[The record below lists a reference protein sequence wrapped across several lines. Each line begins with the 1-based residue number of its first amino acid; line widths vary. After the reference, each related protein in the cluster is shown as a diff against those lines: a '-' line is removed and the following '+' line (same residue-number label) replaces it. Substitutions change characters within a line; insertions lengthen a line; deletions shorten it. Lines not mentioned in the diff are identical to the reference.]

1 MGTLL
6 RGTDTSAST
15 TTRGFTSFLSSCFL
29 VPDFYY
35 FCTVKGKVIKST
47 GSWYIVLDETG
58 RQWECR
64 LRGKIRLDGIR
75 STNPVAVGD
84 NVAFEQEPGKDTGVI
99 KNIETRDNLIVRKS
113 VNLSKASHIIAANVD
128 LAVIVATIAQP
139 RTSTG
144 FIDRFMVTAEAYH
157 IPTALVFNKCDLYN
171 EDQIGE
177 MALLMEYYSNI
188 GYTSF
193 GVSAKTGFQLDQL
206 KQLMQDKICLFA
218 GHSGVGK
225 SALVNALDPSLNL
238 RIGAISDVHK
248 KGMHTTTFAEMHHLD
263 FGAWIVD
270 TPGIKEFALYDMEN
284 ETLAQRFPE
293 MRERMSQ
300 CRFANCTHTHEPG
313 CAVKEAVEQG
323 DIADWRYA
331 NYIRMYNNEDWS
343 YGTED

>member
-1 MGTLL
+1 M
-6 RGTDTSAST
+6 
-15 TTRGFTSFLSSCFL
+15 
-29 VPDFYY
+29 
-35 FCTVKGKVIKST
+35 KGKVVKST
-47 GSWYIVLDETG
+47 GSWYVVLDDTG
-58 RQWECR
+58 RLWECR
-64 LRGKIRLDGIR
+64 LRGKIRLDGLR

-84 NVAFEQEPGKDTGVI
+84 NVTFEQEPDKDTGVI
-99 KNIETRDNLIVRKS
+99 KSIETRNNLIVRKS

-128 LAVIVATIAQP
+128 LAIIVATIAQP

-157 IPTALVFNKCDLYN
+157 IPTALIFNKCDLYD
-171 EDQIGE
+171 EEQIGD
-177 MALLMEYYSNI
+177 MAVLIDYYSHV
-188 GYTSF
+188 GYPSF
-193 GVSAKTGFQLDQL
+193 GVSAKTGFQLDRL
-206 KQLMQDKICLFA
+206 KVLMQDKICLFA

-225 SALVNALDPSLNL
+225 SALVNAIDPNLNV

-300 CRFANCTHTHEPG
+300 CRFANCTHIHEPG

-323 DIADWRYA
+323 DIAEWRYS
-331 NYIRMYNNEDWS
+331 NYVRMYNNEDWS
-343 YGTED
+343 YGTDD